1 MFNTYV
7 SLIMFLDLRV
17 DSSLPCSFV
26 KFPLGDLEKVSS
38 FPESHLPGADHIN
51 GVFKGFVL
59 GEFGSIYGYSLV
71 L

>member
-26 KFPLGDLEKVSS
+26 KFPLGDLEKVRSLS
-38 FPESHLPGADHIN
+38 ESHLAGADH
-51 GVFKGFVL
+51 VDSVLKGFIFREL
-59 GEFGSIYGYSLV
+59 GPV
-71 L
+71 N